1 MPLAMGTRLGP
12 YEILARLG
20 AGGMGEV
27 YAARDPRLTRDLA
40 IKVLPPDAVGD
51 DEARRRLLREARMAA
66 QLNHPNICTIY
77 DVGEADGLVYIAME
91 RIEGQ
96 PLDTLIGARGLPVG
110 TVARLG
116 AQIADALDDAHRHGV
131 VHRDV
136 KGSNVIVTPEGRVK
150 VLDFGLAKRI
160 QVGQDDDTQIA
171 LTRPGDIAGT
181 PHYLAP
187 EILRGGSAD
196 ARSDLWSLG
205 VVLYELASG
214 ARPFRGTAAQLG
226 AAILNDP
233 PEPLPARVPPPL
245 AAIIERCL
253 AKDPAQ
259 RFRQAGEVRVAL
271 EGLASHSAFGSS
283 RMAAQAQGRGAGHR

>member
-1 MPLAMGTRLGP
+1 
-12 YEILARLG
+12 
-20 AGGMGEV
+20 
-27 YAARDPRLTRDLA
+27 
-40 IKVLPPDAVGD
+40 
-51 DEARRRLLREARMAA
+51 
-66 QLNHPNICTIY
+66 
-77 DVGEADGLVYIAME
+77 
-91 RIEGQ
+91 
-96 PLDTLIGARGLPVG
+96 
-110 TVARLG
+110 
-116 AQIADALDDAHRHGV
+116 
-131 VHRDV
+131 
-136 KGSNVIVTPEGRVK
+136 
-150 VLDFGLAKRI
+150 
-160 QVGQDDDTQIA
+160 QIA

-245 AAIIERCL
+245 AAIIERGL
-253 AKDPAQ
+253 AKVPAQ

-283 RMAAQAQGRGAGHR
+283 RMAAQAQGRGAGHRRGWIVAVAGALVVVALLALGVTRWLSRGRSPGV